1 MKKFEKLAESLL
13 KANPK
18 LTAVYICDNRNAF
31 STEQQAKKH
40 CERRKI
46 KYDEYTRD
54 SIFTEDKKSGTTKSN
69 KTKKQ

>member
-18 LTAVYICDNRNAF
+18 LTAVYICDDRNAF
-31 STEQQAKKH
+31 STQSQAKKH
-40 CERRKI
+40 CEPRKI
-46 KYDEYTRD
+46 KYDVYTRD
-54 SIFTEDKKSGTTKSN
+54 SIFSEEKKTTKSN